1 MNNINNPIND
11 FENYVETSD
20 DFSKVKT
27 VNIDSNFKI
36 NVPVSFQKKI
46 EYLHTRF
53 PGKEWSGFGFA
64 KYNQDSIDSNLV
76 VELVDFYPLHL
87 GTSTFTSFE
96 QTEEFAGFM
105 ADNLDYMN
113 YKLVYI
119 HTHHNMG
126 AFHSGTDINTLKRL
140 TVTGNNVL
148 FLVVDTRNTWWG
160 HISVLVEAEIATQ
173 KRLIKA
179 YGYDINNNKV
189 DCFQDIQ
196 DLTNTTEIQRTILLH
211 KGVMEFAPYEESLG
225 GFTALA
231 DKIEYD
237 SKVQENNA
245 KYGTTSRSFINRG
258 SIGLS
263 TTITQPSLFDNPN
276 YGIPDN
282 TTFDWNVRSSRE
294 SLTLDDDYF
303 LQEVEIYKNGVL
315 LFNISYLTVLFLNSI
330 FKPSTKF
337 LVTKLDE
344 RDLELLQE
352 DWIEYFFDG
361 ISFNHDYDIIIN
373 KTVSKL
379 QSREPEYFQLVNMEI
394 ESLIEEIS
402 EYKNRDEE
410 IYLLED
416 IMAVFRNVEE
426 ENENSPTKYYF

>member
-1 MNNINNPIND
+1 MNNINNPMNN
-11 FENYVETSD
+11 FENSVEISD
-20 DFSKVKT
+20 DFSKIET
-27 VNIDSNFKI
+27 VNVDSNFRI
-36 NVPVSFQKKI
+36 SVPVSFQKKI

-126 AFHSGTDINTLKRL
+126 AFHSGTDTNTLKRL

-160 HISVLVEAEIATQ
+160 HISVLVEAEIANQ

-179 YGYDINNNKV
+179 HGYDINNNKI
-189 DCFQDIQ
+189 DYFKDIK
-196 DLTNTTEIQRTILLH
+196 DLTNTTEIRRTMLLH

-231 DKIEYD
+231 DKIEND
-237 SKVQENNA
+237 SKIQANNTN
-245 KYGTTSRSFINRG
+245 YWTNSRSFRNTG
-258 SIGLS
+258 SIVS
-263 TTITQPSLFDNPN
+263 RATSTQPSLFDNPN

-282 TTFDWNVRSSRE
+282 STFVWNVKASKE
-294 SLTLDDDYF
+294 LLVLDEDYF
-303 LQEVEIYKNGVL
+303 LQEVEIYKHGVL
-315 LFNISYLTVLFLNSI
+315 LFGISYLTVLFLNSI
-330 FKPSTKF
+330 FKSSTKF
-337 LVTKLDE
+337 LITKLDE
-344 RDLELLQE
+344 VDIELLQE
-352 DWIEYFFDG
+352 DWVSYFFDG
-361 ISFNHDYDIIIN
+361 MRFNYDYDSVIN

-379 QSREPEYFQLVNMEI
+379 QSQKPEYFELVYMEV
-394 ESLIEEIS
+394 ESLLEEVV
-402 EYKNRDEE
+402 EFRNRDEE
-410 IYLLED
+410 ISLLED
-416 IMAVFRNVEE
+416 IMTVFRNVEKE
-426 ENENSPTKYYF
+426 DENSPAEYYF